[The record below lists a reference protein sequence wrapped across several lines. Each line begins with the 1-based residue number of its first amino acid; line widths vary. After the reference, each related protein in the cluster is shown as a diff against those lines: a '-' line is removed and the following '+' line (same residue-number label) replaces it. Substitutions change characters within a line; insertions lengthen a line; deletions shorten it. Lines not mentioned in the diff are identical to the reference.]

1 MIVYFKYL
9 RTSFANAKFL
19 GIAVV
24 DELIKG
30 KLIVGVRLHS
40 SFKNH
45 LASINYIGENSSVP
59 RFQLNTVYMVR
70 FSLTRKQKFVISLV
84 HLI

>member
-9 RTSFANAKFL
+9 RTSFANAKLL

-24 DELIKG
+24 YELIKG

-45 LASINYIGENSSVP
+45 LISINYIGKNSSLP
-59 RFQLNTVYMVR
+59 WFQLNTVYMVR
-70 FSLTRKQKFVISLV
+70 FSLTGEHKFVISLV
-84 HLI
+84 